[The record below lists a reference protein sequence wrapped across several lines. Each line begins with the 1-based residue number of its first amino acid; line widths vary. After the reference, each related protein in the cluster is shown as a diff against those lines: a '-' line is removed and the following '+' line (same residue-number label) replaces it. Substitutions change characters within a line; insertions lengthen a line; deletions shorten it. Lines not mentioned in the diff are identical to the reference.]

1 MASFVSVKVYNELV
15 KRVDDLEAQ
24 VRALESYGEP
34 ETEYFGEPETEA
46 VDKIPSIEEAV
57 EEENPADPLT
67 VQFGDKIADL
77 LRENGYETPAQVGKA
92 VQDGVDLT
100 AIPGVGAATFQVI
113 KEALEIG

>member
-15 KRVDDLEAQ
+15 KRVADLEAQ

-34 ETEYFGEPETEA
+34 EPEAAAE
-46 VDKIPSIEEAV
+46 IPSIEEAV
-57 EEENPADPLT
+57 EEENPADPLN

-77 LRENGYETPAQVGKA
+77 LRGKGYETPAAVGKA

-100 AIPGVGAATFQVI
+100 EIPGVGAATFKVI